1 MKNDDG
7 ACQNGN
13 ICLTSEYGPIT
24 AKSYLSSSTINWT
37 KLNQSQI
44 KLPTAN
50 QILTASGKS
59 FNGEKRVDLTKK
71 WIYSNMYVN
80 VAPFGYWTSTPSSS
94 SRTYA
99 FALTSIGSAISGS
112 LTGAS
117 ISGQMILNGS
127 FGVRPVI
134 TVSKSNLS

>member
-50 QILTASGKS
+50 QILTASGKP
-59 FNGEKRVDLTKK
+59 FNGSETVSKLASWLYDYLEDTTKALSS
-71 WIYSNMYVN
+71 I
-80 VAPFGYWTSTPSSS
+80 FGYWTSTPSTFYNYNAWNVMGEEWITCYYDARVSYS
-94 SRTYA
+94 D
-99 FALTSIGSAISGS
+99 G
-112 LTGAS
+112 
-117 ISGQMILNGS
+117 N
-127 FGVRPVI
+127 GVRPVI